1 MFHVQG
7 TDVAKF
13 TLVLVHRPIVSCRYR
28 DSVFW
33 LGTMRLSALFGTF
46 ASVAA
51 LAQVALS
58 QSTSSEEPIEPEIAI
73 VASWPDDNPFA
84 HVVNGEKN
92 LILLSIENKSDRNVT
107 LLSMSGSVHH
117 PDTNALVKNLTTVPY
132 GIILVEG
139 VKLQLP
145 FTFYSEFKPGDL
157 RLNIWLEHS
166 FADEK
171 YLVSA
176 YDSIV
181 TVVEPEISIFDF
193 KLLSTYLVVSLIF
206 GGIAYFA
213 YLSFVPQSKKP
224 RRTAASVS
232 APVGSVTATGAGGY
246 QEEWIPEHHLRKKGK
261 KGGPASGDELSGG
274 ETSGTEGK
282 KRKGRK

>member
-1 MFHVQG
+1 
-7 TDVAKF
+7 
-13 TLVLVHRPIVSCRYR
+13 
-28 DSVFW
+28 
-33 LGTMRLSALFGTF
+33 MRLSALFGTF

-117 PDTNALVKNLTTVPY
+117 PDTNALVKNLTAVPY

-193 KLLSTYLVVSLIF
+193 KLLTTYLVVSLIF
-206 GGIAYFA
+206 GGIAYVA

-246 QEEWIPEHHLRKKGK
+246 QEEWIPEHHLRKNKAK

-274 ETSGTEGK
+274 ETSGAEGK
-282 KRKGRK
+282 KRKTRK